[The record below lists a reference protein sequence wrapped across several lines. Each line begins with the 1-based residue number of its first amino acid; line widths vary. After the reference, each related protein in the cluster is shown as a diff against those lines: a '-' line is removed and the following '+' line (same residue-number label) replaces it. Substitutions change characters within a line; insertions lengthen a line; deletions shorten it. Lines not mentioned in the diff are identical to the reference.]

1 MMALGTMGAL
11 ASAAPAPVAR
21 LTWPGAW
28 LSAQLAS
35 FPSFAGCTPVPRLSY
50 APWDVGWA
58 GTLLAAVALAAGVAG
73 VGLLGNILRW
83 TADDPAPLRPL
94 WMALIV
100 LGFVASAAGIY
111 LGLANQ
117 AHIRAVQT
125 WLIVSP
131 AACIQAMSKS
141 PNFYTTSV
149 GASLQLGA
157 VAFALIALGVAGAAI
172 ERRRARPHN
181 K

>member
-1 MMALGTMGAL
+1 MSAL
-11 ASAAPAPVAR
+11 ASAVSVPLA
-21 LTWPGAW
+21 WNAW
-28 LSAQLAS
+28 LSAHLAEC
-35 FPSFAGCTPVPRLSY
+35 APVPRLSY

-58 GTLLAAVALAAGVAG
+58 GVLLAAVTLAAGVAG
-73 VGLLGNILRW
+73 VGLLGNMLRW

-100 LGFVASAAGIY
+100 LGFFASAAGIY

-117 AHIRAVQT
+117 AHIRAVQS
-125 WLIVSP
+125 WLIASS

-141 PNFYTTSV
+141 PNFYTTSID
-149 GASLQLGA
+149 ASLQLGA
-157 VAFALIALGVAGAAI
+157 LALALIVLGVAGAAI
-172 ERRRARPHN
+172 ERRRARPRA